1 MVFHMPNLIPHRHD
15 PDMFVSRLA
24 AVPLK
29 EMSEHLEFPFFQ
41 IDPRPYRGIR
51 RFGDSRGNSIEL
63 LPGPYGLPTI
73 QDQDILIYFLSKAM
87 AEVRAGNPVP
97 ESIHMSASELLR
109 FINRQISGLQYASLE
124 KSIYRLT
131 TLTLKTNL
139 RGGDATYV
147 NLFHVVDRASM
158 VRRDSP
164 EYRSGDAMLGCS
176 IVLSKWIREALEARR
191 VLTLHPDYFPAPDST

>member
-51 RFGDSRGNSIEL
+51 RFGDSHGNSIEL
-63 LPGPYGLPTI
+63 VPSVYGLPTI
-73 QDQDILIYFLSKAM
+73 QDQDIFIYFLSKAM

-97 ESIHMSASELLR
+97 ESIRMSTSELLR
-109 FINRQISGLQYASLE
+109 FTNRPTDGNQYASVE
-124 KSIYRLT
+124 NAIYRMA

-139 RGGDATYV
+139 RGAETEYIS
-147 NLFHVVDRASM
+147 LFGIVDRANM
-158 VRRDSP
+158 VRRRNSDTAP
-164 EYRSGDAMLGCS
+164 EAPCWAARSSCPAGS
-176 IVLSKWIREALEARR
+176 ARR
-191 VLTLHPDYFPAPDST
+191 WKPAAC